1 MAMPERVRAD
11 AADQVDEPVPVG
23 VLDDR
28 SQSPLD
34 RDSAGEREALQPRR
48 EMLLFFRD
56 DRLALRPG
64 DRGFDVRGGELQV
77 DPRFAAPASV
87 ASPTGDAG
95 KAASPAEGTPL
106 PALDSK
112 PGPPR
117 DRAR

>member
-1 MAMPERVRAD
+1 MAMPERVRAN

-34 RDSAGEREALQPRR
+34 RDSAAEREALQPRR

-77 DPRFAAPASV
+77 NPRFDAPA
-87 ASPTGDAG
+87 PW
-95 KAASPAEGTPL
+95 
-106 PALDSK
+106 
-112 PGPPR
+112 PPR
-117 DRAR
+117 LATPAKPAPPR